1 MKIGLVGVRDARLA
15 RRFAC
20 AGVRVFACGA
30 DDLAGDA
37 RIVLLPGAVA
47 VAQALA
53 APRVVWLDQADGFAT
68 EIAIQDVWPE
78 CVPGDVIVDAG
89 AGTPDDARRR
99 AASLA
104 SARLHFVD
112 CHVDFEGRLA
122 FGGSEDAMRIVSP
135 YADLAGQWTHRG
147 PCGSG
152 YHARLESGRDLT

>member
-15 RRFAC
+15 RRLAS
-20 AGVRVFACGA
+20 AGVHVFACGA

-37 RIVLLPGAVA
+37 RIVRLPGPVA

-53 APRVVWLDQADGFAT
+53 APRVVWLDLADGFAT
-68 EIAIQDVWPE
+68 ELAIQDVWPE
-78 CVPGDVIVDAG
+78 CMPGDVVVDAG
-89 AGTPDDARRR
+89 PGTPDDAKRR

-104 SARLHFVD
+104 SAQLHFVD
-112 CHVDFEGRLA
+112 CHADAEGGLV
-122 FGGSEDAMRIVSP
+122 FGGSEEAMRIVAP

-152 YHARLESGRDLT
+152 YHARLQVR